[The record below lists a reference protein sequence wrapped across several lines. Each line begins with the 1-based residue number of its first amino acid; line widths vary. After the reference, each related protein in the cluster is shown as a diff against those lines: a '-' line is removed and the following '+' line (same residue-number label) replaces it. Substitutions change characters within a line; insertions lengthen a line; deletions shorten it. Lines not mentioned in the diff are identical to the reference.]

1 MAGGDRGGMAEG
13 QGSNP
18 RTAWAC
24 QKRRMS
30 SSCLQ
35 GEASN
40 SIYAWESCDT
50 LGKAMHRAQPATATV
65 SITDYSNICLPT
77 ATDFISLPMLITGRG
92 LFDRLNITPLPST
105 NPPSPYRELPAG
117 DACQQAMHATTH
129 VSGYEPCT
137 ASLPHAANPLTSAV
151 SASAGKCGTRE
162 AVPCTAQAQKH
173 C

>member
-1 MAGGDRGGMAEG
+1 MGGGDGGGMAEG

-18 RTAWAC
+18 RTVRVC

-50 LGKAMHRAQPATATV
+50 LGKAMHRAQPVTATA
-65 SITDYSNICLPT
+65 SITDNNNIFLPT

-92 LFDRLNITPLPST
+92 AFDRLNITPLPST
-105 NPPSPYRELPAG
+105 NPPSPYKELPAG
-117 DACQQAMHATTH
+117 DACQQAMHANNTCQW
-129 VSGYEPCT
+129 YEPCT
-137 ASLPHAANPLTSAV
+137 TRLPHAATPPYQRS
-151 SASAGKCGTRE
+151 
-162 AVPCTAQAQKH
+162 KH
-173 C
+173 LRWQVWHT